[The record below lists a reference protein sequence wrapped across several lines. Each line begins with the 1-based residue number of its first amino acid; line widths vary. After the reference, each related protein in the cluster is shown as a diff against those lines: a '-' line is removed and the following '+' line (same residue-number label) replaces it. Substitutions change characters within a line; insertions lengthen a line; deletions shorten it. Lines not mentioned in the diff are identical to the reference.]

1 MFHEL
6 NALPIHLDPKRLDNG
21 SGIELTLRQ
30 INAKYHQSCR
40 MMFNNTKLGRAQKR
54 AMSNKPSEEAE
65 AGHSKCTRL
74 SISSVTD
81 KDCLSLFCEKEI
93 VGTDREAMTKNMY
106 ERLNAC
112 ATLLQDMKLLAKLS
126 AGDLV
131 AQEVKYHLIC
141 LTSVYIRE
149 RAFLRQQRQ
158 QEQGQHD
165 RQAYDRAFDELVTFI
180 IEIQGSSD
188 GGHVSKLSDLAD
200 LMTKRMEQLGLKEPK
215 LHSTR
220 LKEQPIECLTEL
232 QAHKTG
238 RHVLFAFKDDVGPAL
253 ANAFELTDV
262 SKTAE
267 WVYLQQLP
275 WIIDHNPST
284 TTASHPFMALEFHCF
299 STQQTLKEAN
309 NENCFI

>member
-1 MFHEL
+1 MQKRNDKQIERKEDKKDILKRPSSTSHTEHDGYNNIATNVPLFHEL

-30 INAKYHQSCR
+30 NNAKYHQSCR

-81 KDCLSLFCEKEI
+81 KDCLSLFCEEEI

-141 LTSVYIRE
+141 LTSVYIYYKQTKYNENKLLTE
-149 RAFLRQQRQ
+149 RAAISQNVATQQ
-158 QEQGQHD
+158 
-165 RQAYDRAFDELVTFI
+165 
-180 IEIQGSSD
+180 
-188 GGHVSKLSDLAD
+188 
-200 LMTKRMEQLGLKEPK
+200 PK
-215 LHSTR
+215 L
-220 LKEQPIECLTEL
+220 
-232 QAHKTG
+232 
-238 RHVLFAFKDDVGPAL
+238 
-253 ANAFELTDV
+253 N
-262 SKTAE
+262 
-267 WVYLQQLP
+267 
-275 WIIDHNPST
+275 
-284 TTASHPFMALEFHCF
+284 
-299 STQQTLKEAN
+299 
-309 NENCFI
+309 